1 VARWV
6 LTIGAVL
13 AWVFGAMLLL
23 APGPFF
29 APIGIAV
36 DDKIATIAQ
45 NQGAALIAIGVIDF
59 LARRVTDPAAL
70 RAVLWGNIV
79 VQALSLAVA
88 VRALA
93 LGIFPTKGA
102 PSVVIHVVLGALF
115 AVALTRCRDTYTR
128 ASPARRN
135 P

>member
-1 VARWV
+1 MARWV
-6 LTIGAVL
+6 LAVGAAL
-13 AWVFGAMLLL
+13 AWLFGAMLML

-45 NQGAALIAIGVIDF
+45 NQGAALVAIGVIDF

-93 LGIFPTKGA
+93 LGIFPPKGA
-102 PSVVIHVVLGALF
+102 PSVAIHVVLGALF
-115 AVALTRCRDTYTR
+115 AVALRRSRDTYTR
-128 ASPARRN
+128 ASPAR
-135 P
+135 